1 MRLLVGLG
9 NPGHKYER
17 TRHNVGFRIAAEA
30 GRKLGIALDQERWD
44 AVVGTGRA
52 RGEHLAIVLPQTF
65 MNASGEAVAKAA
77 RFWKVDPS
85 AIVVA
90 HDELDLPFGRLQIK
104 VGGGAAGHNGLRS
117 LHQHLGDGYLRVRFG
132 IGKAPP
138 LWEGADWV
146 LAKFTPGEE
155 AQMGELLP
163 RAAEAAMA
171 ALLEGPA
178 AAMNKFNRIPK
189 TAERADDGSR
199 GSPAGRSGLG
209 PRRAERESA
218 EHPTPRGG
226 TGGGRSRLPD

>member
-1 MRLLVGLG
+1 VRLLAGLG

-30 GRKLGIALDQERWD
+30 ARKLGVSLDQERWD

-52 RGEHLAIVLPQTF
+52 KGEHVAIVLPQTF

-77 RFWKVDPS
+77 RFWKVDPA

-90 HDELDLPFGRLQIK
+90 HDELDLPFGRIQVK

-117 LHQHLGDGYLRVRFG
+117 LHQHVGENYLRVRFG

-146 LAKFTPGEE
+146 LAKFTPEE
-155 AQMGELLP
+155 ETQLDELVP
-163 RAAEAAMA
+163 QAADAAVA
-171 ALLEGPA
+171 ALLEGPG
-178 AAMNKFNRIPK
+178 AAMNKFNRRPK
-189 TAERADDGSR
+189 AAGEGKAEAQDNGD
-199 GSPAGRSGLG
+199 
-209 PRRAERESA
+209 
-218 EHPTPRGG
+218 
-226 TGGGRSRLPD
+226 

>member
-30 GRKLGIALDQERWD
+30 ARKLGIALDQERWD
-44 AVVGTGRA
+44 AVLGTGRA
-52 RGEHLAIVLPQTF
+52 RSEHLAVVLPQTF
-65 MNASGEAVAKAA
+65 MNASGESVAKAA
-77 RFWKVDPS
+77 RFWKTDPS

-90 HDELDLPFGRLQIK
+90 HDELDLPFGRIQVK

-146 LAKFTPGEE
+146 LAKFTPEE
-155 AQMGELLP
+155 ETQLGELVP
-163 RAAEAAMA
+163 QAAEAAVA
-171 ALLEGPA
+171 ALLEGPG
-178 AAMNKFNRIPK
+178 AAMNKFNRRP
-189 TAERADDGSR
+189 AGADEAPERADDGSR
-199 GSPAGRSGLG
+199 GSPA
-209 PRRAERESA
+209 AA
-218 EHPTPRGG
+218 RGG
-226 TGGGRSRLPD
+226 TGGGRSRPPDEKAD